1 MCTVTELDVSNAQ
14 VGASLESIN
23 TSEIVHEAAM
33 TDDMSLIGLQK
44 NDKLPEKMKSQ
55 QTENLVNCEV
65 QCEMSLNDP
74 PNQQDDL
81 NMQDQN
87 KAVQFEEKIEAKNSA
102 LKGSGVKQTITML
115 GYINLLCRIRLR
127 H

>member
-23 TSEIVHEAAM
+23 TSEIVHNASM
-33 TDDMSLIGLQK
+33 TNDMSLIGMHK
-44 NDKLPEKMKSQ
+44 SDKLPEKMKDQ

-65 QCEMSLNDP
+65 QCEMSLTDEP
-74 PNQQDDL
+74 DQQDDL
-81 NMQDQN
+81 NMHDHS
-87 KAVQFEEKIEAKNSA
+87 KGVQFEGKIEAKNSS

-115 GYINLLCRIRLR
+115 GYIFLF
-127 H
+127 